1 LRRFGMRGT
10 WSLVFALAFIA
21 VAATAE
27 TARTTLKIEGMTCGG
42 CVPAVNVQL
51 KNTEGVVA
59 YEVSFDK
66 GEAVVSY
73 DPAKTTPAK
82 IAESVTRT
90 GYSASVRAEGG
101 ASALPA
107 KPSVATTGA
116 SSGSA
121 ALERVTLFQ
130 VPLMCPAVKG
140 LGCGGKARP
149 FMADLEKRPE
159 VAEAWLN
166 HPGTVLGVV
175 WKEPQA
181 HAHASDVVASLF
193 RSKDLTVTALDGSG
207 LSEAL
212 QDFAARTGW
221 YRGQEV
227 NKLSEQEGLVF
238 TERMANRVESR
249 TKLSPESSTALR
261 ADLRKFCIEWLVGQ
275 GGRDTKVL
283 LGLAAKYM
291 DPAQLQVYEAALKE
305 GFQALPGES
314 PS

>member
-1 LRRFGMRGT
+1 MRGT

-59 YEVSFDK
+59 YEVSFEK

-193 RSKDLTVTALDGSG
+193 RSKDLTVTALDGSR

-221 YRGQEV
+221 YRGR
-227 NKLSEQEGLVF
+227 K
-238 TERMANRVESR
+238 
-249 TKLSPESSTALR
+249 ST
-261 ADLRKFCIEWLVGQ
+261 
-275 GGRDTKVL
+275 
-283 LGLAAKYM
+283 
-291 DPAQLQVYEAALKE
+291 
-305 GFQALPGES
+305 S
-314 PS
+314 